1 MIDPLLVKLVFL
13 QVITVNNTTPCFLNY
28 AVNNTFQA
36 CGMQKDF
43 LQASLISWQW
53 VTGGNFSMI
62 LAALLCG
69 FTYIKYHKVIY
80 PMIIGI
86 SMLPIS
92 YFVFPQ
98 SFLNY
103 AFIMMGVGVGILI
116 WYVFISQSNET

>member
-1 MIDPLLVKLVFL
+1 MIDPLLIKFIFY
-13 QVITVNNTTPCFLNY
+13 QVINVNSTVPCFLNY
-28 AVNNTFQA
+28 TVNNTFQQ

-53 VTGGNFSMI
+53 ITGGNFSMI
-62 LAALLCG
+62 LAALLCA
-69 FTYIKYHKVIY
+69 FTYIKYHKIIY
-80 PMIIGI
+80 PLIIGV

-103 AFIMMGVGVGILI
+103 AFIMGGIGIGVLI
-116 WYVFISQSNET
+116 WYVFISQSNES